1 MKAAVLRETRQQKG
15 WTQERAADALGVTQ
29 EYLSMLER
37 GQRPLTNKLAQRA
50 VVALH
55 VSPTVLSLPEETDQQ
70 DWQSRKREYSS
81 ELGGLGYPGFAYFK
95 TKPQH
100 NPAKVLFDAL
110 NESDLDAR
118 VAEGLP
124 WLLLKYQDM
133 DWNWLVRNV
142 KLHDRQNRLGF
153 AVYLAKDVAK
163 RTGKRETEDRLVGLL
178 DQLETSRLAKE
189 DTFCHD
195 SMTKAERNW
204 LRDHRSAPA
213 KHWNL
218 LTDLTGE
225 QLEYSSEV

>member
-15 WTQERAADALGVTQ
+15 WTQERTAEALGVTQ
-29 EYLSMLER
+29 AYLSMLEG
-37 GQRPLTNKLAQRA
+37 GQRSLPDKLARR
-50 VVALH
+50 VLTVLH
-55 VSPTVLSLPEETDQQ
+55 VSPTLLPLPEETDQQ
-70 DWQSRKREYSS
+70 ERPSRKHEYSS

-95 TKPQH
+95 VKPRR
-100 NPAKVLFDAL
+100 NPAEVLFDAL

-124 WLLLKYQDM
+124 WLLLRYQDM

-153 AVYLAKDVAK
+153 AVNLAQDVAK
-163 RTGKRETEDRLVGLL
+163 RTGKSEAENRLLGLL
-178 DQLETSRLAKE
+178 DQLEQSRLAKE

-195 SMTKAERNW
+195 SMTKVERNW
-204 LRDHRSAPA
+204 LRDHRSKTA
-213 KHWNL
+213 KHWTL

-225 QLEYSSEV
+225 QLEYNSQG